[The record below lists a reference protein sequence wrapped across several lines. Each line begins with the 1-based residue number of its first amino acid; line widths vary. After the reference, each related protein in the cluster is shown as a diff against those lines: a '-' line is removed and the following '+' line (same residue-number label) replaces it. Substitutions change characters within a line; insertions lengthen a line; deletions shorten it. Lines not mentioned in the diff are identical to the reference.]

1 MRLELG
7 ELLGGLSASGKD
19 TKDVEADGLGE
30 RPALANDDCVTGL
43 DTEGGRDVCGE
54 VLVALLIT
62 GVLGDEMEVFT
73 ANDQGAYS
81 VLVYAAMPRSKRQ
94 SVSRP
99 CARFQ
104 TSKKLTYGASWWT

>member
-30 RPALANDDCVTGL
+30 RPALANNDCVTGL

-54 VLVALLIT
+54 VLVALLVT
-62 GVLGDEMEVFT
+62 GVLGDEVEVFT
-73 ANDQGAYS
+73 ADDQGACS
-81 VLVYAAMPRSKRQ
+81 VLVYAAMPRWKRQ
-94 SVSRP
+94 SVSGHVPEFEHR
-99 CARFQ
+99 RN
-104 TSKKLTYGASWWT
+104 